1 MVTIRLPDEME
12 AQLETLTQMENTT
25 KTEVIRTA
33 LSEYLGRH
41 LQEKSAFELGRDLFG
56 KYGSEDSDRSVTY
69 KERIKRILNEK
80 HSH

>member
-12 AQLETLTQMENTT
+12 AQLEALTHIENTT

-33 LSEYLGRH
+33 LSEYIGRH
-41 LQEKSAFELGRDLFG
+41 LHEKSSYELGRDLFG
-56 KYGSEDSDRSVTY
+56 KYGSADSDRSVTY

>member
-12 AQLETLTQMENTT
+12 AQLEALTHIENTT

-33 LSEYLGRH
+33 LSEYIEKH
-41 LQEKSAFELGRDLFG
+41 LHKKTPYELGRDLFG
-56 KYGSEDSDRSVTY
+56 KYGSEDSDRSISY
-69 KERIKRILNEK
+69 KERIKKILHEK

>member
-12 AQLETLTQMENTT
+12 AQLEALTQLENTT

-41 LQEKSAFELGRDLFG
+41 LFAKSSYELGKDLFG
-56 KYGSEDSDRSVTY
+56 KYGSTDTDRSVTY
-69 KERIKRILNEK
+69 KERIKKILNEK